1 MLQVAGLKH
10 HEDMKVRIPR
20 PVCEQ
25 ILQIVRS
32 AALALFGWDPASND
46 APHIRAMGSFLR
58 GKNGTSVSILFAPWN

>member
-10 HEDMKVRIPR
+10 SEDMKVRISKA
-20 PVCEQ
+20 VGEE

-32 AALALFGWDPASND
+32 AALALFGWDPASED

-58 GKNGTSVSILFAPWN
+58 GKHGTSVGRILSAP

>member
-1 MLQVAGLKH
+1 MAGLKH

-20 PVCEQ
+20 PVGEQ

-32 AALALFGWDPASND
+32 AALDLFGWEPASNG

-58 GKNGTSVSILFAPWN
+58 GKHSTSVSNLAAPWY